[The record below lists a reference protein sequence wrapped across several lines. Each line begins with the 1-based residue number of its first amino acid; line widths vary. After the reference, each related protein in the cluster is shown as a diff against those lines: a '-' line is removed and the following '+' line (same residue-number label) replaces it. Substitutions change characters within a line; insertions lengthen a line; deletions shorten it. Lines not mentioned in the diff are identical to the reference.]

1 MLKKVP
7 LTETRTGRAK
17 RKWKL
22 ALKNYQLYLFIL
34 PSLLYILVFYYWPM
48 YGVQMA
54 FRDFVPSKGFWGS
67 DWVGLDHFI
76 RFFKSYYFE
85 RTMRNTVYISLYSLV
100 AGFPFPIILAL
111 MLNEVKA
118 KAYKKVVQTVTYAPN
133 FISTVVMVG
142 MIFIFLNPS
151 TGIVNILIKLVGMQP
166 VEFMSSPAL
175 FTHIYVWT
183 GIWQNTGFSSVIY
196 FAALAS
202 VDPEQHEA
210 ATIDGASRLQRL
222 WYINLPVLIP
232 IATILLIL
240 SAGNI
245 MSVGFE
251 KVFLLQNTLNME
263 ASEVI
268 STYVYKVGLINAEYS
283 FSAAVGLF
291 NSVINALLLVV
302 VNTFARKL
310 SDTSLW

>member
-1 MLKKVP
+1 MPHVNMRSMYDSLGMS
-7 LTETRTGRAK
+7 T
-17 RKWKL
+17 
-22 ALKNYQLYLFIL
+22 QL
-34 PSLLYILVFYYWPM
+34 
-48 YGVQMA
+48 
-54 FRDFVPSKGFWGS
+54 
-67 DWVGLDHFI
+67 
-76 RFFKSYYFE
+76 
-85 RTMRNTVYISLYSLV
+85 
-100 AGFPFPIILAL
+100 
-111 MLNEVKA
+111 
-118 KAYKKVVQTVTYAPN
+118 VVT
-133 FISTVVMVG
+133 
-142 MIFIFLNPS
+142 S
-151 TGIVNILIKLVGMQP
+151 TGPVNLLIKGLGLEPINFLQEP
-166 VEFMSSPAL
+166 GWFR
-175 FTHIYVWT
+175 HIYVWS

-196 FAALAS
+196 FAALSS

-210 ATIDGASRLQRL
+210 AIIDGASRLHRL

-232 IATILLIL
+232 IATIMLIL

-263 ASEVI
+263 SSEVI

-291 NSVINALLLVV
+291 NSVINALLLVA